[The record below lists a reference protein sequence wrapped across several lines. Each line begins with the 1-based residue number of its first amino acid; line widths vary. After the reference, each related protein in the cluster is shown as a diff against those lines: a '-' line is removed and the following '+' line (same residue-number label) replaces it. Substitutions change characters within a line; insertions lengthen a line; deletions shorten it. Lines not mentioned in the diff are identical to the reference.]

1 MIILT
6 GASGGIG
13 QQIIKP
19 LSKFDN
25 IIGIYNLTK
34 PKIDLKN
41 VSYIKIN
48 LLKEI
53 EILKLIKKIG
63 SSKEK
68 ITLINCAGV
77 KKDNLII
84 NQTYKEWK
92 SVIDL
97 NLSSSFLL
105 SKHLL
110 KKMIF
115 NQWGRIIFISSSGAR
130 DGDLGTGAYSSSKT
144 GLIGLSKVIS
154 KEYGKYNIT
163 SNIIELGAFD
173 TGMYKKLNQK
183 IKNNIIKKIPSDKLG
198 QKEDIINTI
207 KFIIDTNFM
216 NGSVVKI
223 DGGAD

>member
-25 IIGIYNLTK
+25 VIGIYNLTK

-41 VSYIKIN
+41 VSFIKID
-48 LLKEI
+48 LLKEK
-53 EILKLIKKIG
+53 EILKFIKKIG
-63 SSKEK
+63 SSEK
-68 ITLINCAGV
+68 NITLINCAGV

-84 NQTYKEWK
+84 NQSYKQWK
-92 SVIDL
+92 SIIDL
-97 NLSSSFLL
+97 NLNTSFLL

-110 KKMIF
+110 RKMIF
-115 NQWGRIIFISSSGAR
+115 NQWGRVIFISSSGAR
-130 DGDLGTGAYSSSKT
+130 NGDLGTGAYSSSKT

-183 IKNNIIKKIPSDKLG
+183 IRNKIIKKIPADKLG
-198 QKEDIINTI
+198 QKEDIVNTI
-207 KFIIDTNFM
+207 KFIIDTSFI

>member
-41 VSYIKIN
+41 VSFIKID

-84 NQTYKEWK
+84 NQPYKEWK
-92 SVIDL
+92 SIIDL
-97 NLSSSFLL
+97 NLNTSFLL

-115 NQWGRIIFISSSGAR
+115 NQWGRVIFISSSGAI

-183 IKNNIIKKIPSDKLG
+183 IKNKIIKKIPSDKLG

-207 KFIIDTNFM
+207 KFIIDTSFM

>member
-25 IIGIYNLTK
+25 VIGIYNLTK

-41 VSYIKIN
+41 VSFIKID
-48 LLKEI
+48 LLKEK
-53 EILKLIKKIG
+53 EILKFIKKIG
-63 SSKEK
+63 SSEK
-68 ITLINCAGV
+68 NITLINCAGV

-84 NQTYKEWK
+84 NQSYKEWK
-92 SVIDL
+92 SIIDL
-97 NLSSSFLL
+97 NLNTSFLL

-110 KKMIF
+110 RKMIF
-115 NQWGRIIFISSSGAR
+115 NQWGRVIFISSSGAR
-130 DGDLGTGAYSSSKT
+130 NGDLGTGAYSSSKT

-183 IKNNIIKKIPSDKLG
+183 IRNKIIKKIPADKLG
-198 QKEDIINTI
+198 QKEHIVNTI
-207 KFIIDTNFM
+207 KFIIDTSFI

>member
-48 LLKEI
+48 LLKET
-53 EILKLIKKIG
+53 EILKLIKKIEN
-63 SSKEK
+63 SKER
-68 ITLINCAGV
+68 ITLINCAGI

-92 SVIDL
+92 STIDL
-97 NLSSSFLL
+97 NLSTSFLL

-216 NGSVVKI
+216 NGSIVKI

>member
-25 IIGIYNLTK
+25 IIGIYNSTK

-41 VSYIKIN
+41 VSFIKID

-53 EILKLIKKIG
+53 EILKLIKKIKN
-63 SSKEK
+63 SNEK

-84 NQTYKEWK
+84 NQPYKEWK
-92 SVIDL
+92 SIIDL
-97 NLSSSFLL
+97 NLNTSFLL

-115 NQWGRIIFISSSGAR
+115 NRWGRVIFISSSGAR

-183 IKNNIIKKIPSDKLG
+183 IKNKIIEKIPSNKLG
-198 QKEDIINTI
+198 QKRDIINTI
-207 KFIIDTNFM
+207 KFIIDTSFM